1 VARITATFCA
11 AAVQQGRLVP
21 LLPEWRCAPLRIYA
35 LLPGRRLLPAKVR
48 AFMDALEALPTHEG

>member
-11 AAVQQGRLVP
+11 PAVQQGRLVQ

-35 LLPGRRLLPAKVR
+35 LLPGRRLMPAKVR
-48 AFMDALEALPTHEG
+48 AFMDALEALPTHQG